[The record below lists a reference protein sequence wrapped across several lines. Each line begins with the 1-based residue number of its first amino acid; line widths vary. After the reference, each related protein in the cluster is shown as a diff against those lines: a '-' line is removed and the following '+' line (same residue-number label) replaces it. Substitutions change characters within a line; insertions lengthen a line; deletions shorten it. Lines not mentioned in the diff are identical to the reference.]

1 MKNKTYLI
9 TLLITVLSCGL
20 VNWFLALGLPDKVAT
35 HFNMD
40 GKPDDFMTLGNY
52 QIFISLFTI
61 LFPFFMCFMIGVL
74 PGLIPTF
81 ANIPNRDFWFSP
93 AQKQTTLNYLFGMGS
108 KMGILMALFFVGM
121 NLVTV
126 LANKNVPQQL
136 PMVPFFILLGLF
148 LLSVLI
154 WVILLT
160 LKFKRIDASTV

>member
-1 MKNKTYLI
+1 MRNKTYLF
-9 TLLITVLSCGL
+9 TLFTTFLSCGL
-20 VNWFLALGLPDKVAT
+20 INWFLTLGLPDRVAT

-40 GKPDDFMTLGNY
+40 GIPDDTMTLFQY
-52 QIFISLFTI
+52 QIFISVFTI
-61 LFPFFMCFMIGVL
+61 LFPIFMCFMIGVL

-93 AQKQTTLNYLFGMGS
+93 AQKQKTLNYLFSMGGV
-108 KMGILMALFFVGM
+108 MGIVMALFFVGM

-136 PMVPFFILLGLF
+136 PMVPFFILLGLY

-160 LKFKRIDASTV
+160 LKFKRIDSSKV